1 MKKRIGALLLALV
14 MLLSM
19 LSGCGADAPAA
30 DDTADGQTEESTEAD
45 TGDEASEANDSV
57 SEDQTGL
64 TEVPEEARQDPVS
77 YITDGAITM
86 SDTVM
91 TVNGAEI
98 PAGVYFYWLA
108 YQYTYTAY
116 TYSMYGYTLDVTE
129 TVDDAGTTMADSFA
143 VQAQTF
149 TQLNSVLQSQA
160 QSLGLELTEEQL
172 SGLDGLEADYDAN
185 TRLFY
190 ATDLDSLKSIYE
202 ASCIAANV
210 KDYYYGENGSA
221 APTQET
227 LADYA
232 EENGVYTCRYILLN
246 TSELEEDDEEG
257 RAAQLTQAQEL
268 YEQLKACSAETLEET
283 FTQLQT
289 DYNYDGNTE
298 PYTFDADD
306 SLVSGFREKVAE
318 LAVGELGLTEETDY
332 GYFVLLRLDTD
343 LSSVEDEYTSSAY
356 DAQISQ
362 WMEEAQVETSDAL
375 ANLDVTA
382 CFERLIDLQ
391 TALTN
396 ELIAAEEAASEDDAE
411 SDAADETTD
420 AGTDAEG

>member
-1 MKKRIGALLLALV
+1 MKKRIGALLLALA

-19 LSGCGADAPAA
+19 LAGCSADAPAA
-30 DDTADGQTEESTEAD
+30 DETADGETEESTEAD
-45 TGDEASEANDSV
+45 TGDESSEGDDSAS
-57 SEDQTGL
+57 GL
-64 TEVPEEARQDPVS
+64 TEVPEEARQDPVA
-77 YITDGAITM
+77 YITDGAISL

-91 TVNGAEI
+91 TVNGVEI

-108 YQYTYTAY
+108 YQYTYTSY

-129 TVDDAGTTMADSFA
+129 AVDEDGTTVADSFA
-143 VQAQTF
+143 LQAQTY
-149 TQLNSVLQSQA
+149 TTLHSVLRSQA
-160 QSLGLELTEEQL
+160 QALGVELTDEQQT
-172 SGLDGLEADYDAN
+172 SAADLESSYDDN

-190 ATDLDSLKSIYE
+190 ATDLDSLAAIYE
-202 ASCIAANV
+202 SSCLATNLE
-210 KDYYYGENGSA
+210 DYYYGEDGTET
-221 APTQET
+221 PTQET

-246 TSELEEDDEEG
+246 TAELEEDDEEG
-257 RAAQLTQAQEL
+257 RAAQLAQAQEL
-268 YEQLKACSAETLEET
+268 YEQLQACSAEELEET

-298 PYTFDADD
+298 QYTFDADD

-343 LSSVEDEYTSSAY
+343 LSSVEDEYISAAY

-362 WMEEAQVETSDAL
+362 WMEEAQVEFSDAL
-375 ANLDVTA
+375 TNLDVTA

-396 ELIAAEEAASEDDAE
+396 ELIAAEETASDEEAE
-411 SDAADETTD
+411 SDD
-420 AGTDAEG
+420 AGETADTETDAEG